1 MRVNL
6 VLELLALHLSLLS
19 ILPAGSTEIQTKDG
33 AFGPDDDV
41 VISSNTAWSEGTFSA
56 RSLLVTGGATLTI
69 AGGSSLTV
77 SETVIVT
84 ANSTILCQGKDTAA
98 KVTNR
103 WMGSGVTIVAG
114 RVLVDA
120 GSRISADG
128 QGYNAQCGPGA
139 GTGSVDD
146 GGGGSHAGY
155 GGTRNPI
162 LAPAGRVLYGSPFQ
176 PVDLGSGGGNAY
188 ASSGGR
194 GGGAIRL
201 SVTGTLTLNGEIS
214 ARGGAPTGA
223 AGGGAGGSLWINC
236 QTLAGSG
243 RFVAD
248 GTSRA
253 DNWDSGGG
261 GRIAVYYADGSHFNS
276 FTTSTASGGGNDGE
290 SGTVGFFDTT
300 VPNNGLSVW
309 KKFWIPQDSDVVLGK
324 VTLYDSSSFII
335 EGGSLFWVD
344 GDFTMSETAILTA
357 KCKNTGSRVN
367 GAWAGAGVDI
377 CARNMSIDLTSRITA
392 DAQGYPGGNN
402 GNGTGP
408 AAGEGSSGGT
418 HGGTG
423 AGGSQGSPT
432 INTLVY
438 GDPAAPTT
446 PGSGGGGFDYL
457 GAGTGGAGGGAIRLH
472 VHDTLTLEGEV
483 IACGE
488 SKNTGRGDGAG
499 SGGSVFLTV
508 GTMAGS
514 GHVRADGGSSL
525 SGRGGG
531 GGGGRIAFY
540 YNDPTLPFSLSN
552 LTAAAG
558 TGGNPAATAGT
569 VVISRSSLFEWVRPS
584 DFLCHDTELCAWR
597 GLAVD
602 FDSTSVDIGLY
613 TGNTLATSLG
623 NGLPAVGATY
633 WNSRNVADGTY
644 ELRATFRD
652 STGAIIGLASRN
664 IVVNN
669 TALWHSGTIYT
680 SETWQSGVHIV
691 EGNITISSGATLTL
705 EPGAIVKFVS
715 GRNLGITIE
724 NGGILTDE
732 ATSESHVVLTSFND
746 DTVGGDSNFDGGLIS
761 PVPGDW
767 YGITINTGGQ
777 CNLSAWSE
785 IRYIRTTHSGTITTS
800 QTWSGN
806 VLHYITGNVTIPS
819 GVTVTIEPGA
829 VIKLDRYLGITV
841 QGGGNLMAIGTKSQP
856 IYFTSARDDANGG
869 DTNGDGNQT
878 VPAAGDWR
886 WIYIEGQAVFEHC
899 WFRYG
904 AGTSSGN
911 WDGTGVIRTASTAL
925 LTVSRCFIQ
934 EALFDGI
941 LVWGGTASI
950 SNTILTGVG
959 RAICAHSGTVN
970 VTNCTVDDNQIGLLL
985 HGGTMNVANTIV
997 TNSTTAGILHDYG
1010 PDDITLRY
1018 CNIWNPAANLG
1029 NYSGTADRTGT
1040 SGNIS
1045 SDPKYK
1051 RPEHQNYQ
1059 LNYGSPCIDAA
1070 DDTAPETDFAGMG
1083 RYDDPRTEDTG
1094 VPMAGGA
1101 CADMG
1106 AYEFIETAFSDV
1118 DLIVLYVTGP
1128 TSAMAGE
1135 TVRVSW
1141 VVANFGTGYA
1151 VGPWHDTVFLSYR
1164 GYEIFAADVLVGQG
1178 VVLSPGEICEFSTD
1192 IVVPGS
1198 VTGQHQWVVATNF
1211 YGEVFEGA
1219 NASNNET
1226 GSAASVTLDVPEIL
1240 VNGPA
1245 MAGQFTAAGQSRW
1258 YRFTPAAGQDIL
1270 VSVDLVGS
1278 GATELYI
1285 SRNRMPTRQSY
1296 DIRQRE
1302 NNSSDV
1308 TALVP
1313 ETVAQTYYVMVYAR
1327 TLPSA
1332 PSGFTISA
1340 VSQTFSLD
1348 SISPTSAANI
1358 NTTTFTLQGHQL
1370 TSGMTYE
1377 LIEPDGTAHTAQS
1390 VLVVN
1395 SSLVCATFN
1404 LNGLPAGL
1412 YDVRVTDNGQSVIL
1426 EDVLTVQAASAAP
1439 RSNRDTLQITMQCPE
1454 FVRPG
1459 REVRIVISY
1468 TNTGEADLTLPM
1480 ITVKAR
1486 NGGTLRFLQGMV
1498 APADPTR
1505 LTFLAPCVQPRVPTL
1520 PPGASGSVTLYY
1532 TVPRQVGT
1540 YQLDVYAETFDNQ
1553 EFASHPIDWSFVSDT
1568 IRPPGVSNEVWE
1580 AEMAVQ
1586 RARYGETYG
1595 AFFQSLAV
1603 QMAMMDK
1610 PTGWPQMV
1618 FVEGRW
1624 FFPINLLEDPT
1635 DLVVRQQIEPIVG
1648 KMQEKTVSSLLEQVF
1663 PDTKKISTPG
1673 IKKIYVV
1680 IIGDNHYRDSKRWR
1694 NLSGC
1699 VPDANKLRA
1708 LMVNTYDLP
1717 PEDVKCLTDEVG
1729 NDKDNLDSNKV
1740 KQAIHD
1746 ALQKAD
1752 EDDLVVV
1759 YNSSHGQKVDYG
1771 TTNFNPSLAY
1781 NDNSQISYPELDQ
1794 EFASCAGQVLFIS
1807 DSCYSNYIAM
1817 GITASNTVAVGSGWV
1832 PVVDTDNGGAYSTIL
1847 LEEIQADPHGNIL
1860 DALERA
1866 KKRWQK
1872 IENLNQL
1879 PPWDFND
1886 SHINTHGISEIRL
1899 DSPGGKDI
1907 KEPVSNHLI
1916 ANTLM
1921 EGPVRF
1927 RGTMRAVV
1935 PEDPNIKV
1943 TVGYGDEG
1951 FVPSAA
1957 PLVYTIHFENKSSAT
1972 APAQRVV
1979 VSDQLSAN
1987 LDWSTAQLL
1996 DIAFNDAL
2004 MAVPA
2009 GVKQYRM
2016 TTSVSSDSNPVE
2028 VQVALDDNTGILTWI
2043 MQSFDPATK
2052 TLPEDP
2058 LAGFLPPNDDEH
2070 HGEGYVSFL
2079 VWPKTTLV
2087 SGDVILNQATIWFDE
2102 NDPISTPTVTN
2113 TIDDGKPASAVL
2125 PLSAATNRRNFT
2137 VIWLGADGSGAG
2149 IAFYDIYVS
2158 TDGGTFALWLGG
2170 VTDTSASF
2178 TGANGHTYA
2187 FFSLA
2192 QDNVGNHE
2200 ELPLTADTSTKV
2212 LTGDLNNDDATDVV
2226 DIVLCLRMALGLSPE
2241 NNLADMNQDT
2251 QVDILDVIHI
2261 LRASLDL

>member
-1 MRVNL
+1 MRTNL
-6 VLELLALHLSLLS
+6 VLVLAVPFFLLS
-19 ILPAGSTEIQTKDG
+19 ILPAGSTERQTKDG

-41 VISSNTAWSEGTFSA
+41 VISSNTAWSEGSYSA

-84 ANSTILCQGKDTAA
+84 GNSTILCQGKNTAA

-114 RVLVDA
+114 RVLVDT

-139 GTGSVDD
+139 GKESVYDGS
-146 GGGGSHAGY
+146 GGSHGGY

-162 LAPAGRVLYGSPFQ
+162 SAPAGRILYGSPFQ

-194 GGGAIRL
+194 GGGAIHL
-201 SVTGTLTLNGEIS
+201 SVTGTLTLDGEIS
-214 ARGGAPTGA
+214 ARAGSPTGA

-236 QTLAGSG
+236 QTLTGNG

-253 DNWDSGGG
+253 DKWDGGGG
-261 GRIAVYYADGSHFNS
+261 GRIAVYYADGSDFNS

-290 SGTVGFFDTT
+290 SGTVGFLDTT

-309 KKFWIPQDSDVVLGK
+309 KKFWLAQDSDAILGQ
-324 VTLYDSSSFII
+324 VTLYDSSSFIM
-335 EGGSLFWVD
+335 EGGSLLWVD
-344 GDFTMSETAILTA
+344 GDFTMGGTALLTA
-357 KCKNTGSRVN
+357 RCKSISGRIN
-367 GAWAGAGVDI
+367 GAWCGTGVDI
-377 CARNMSIDLTSRITA
+377 CARNMSIDLTSRLTA
-392 DAQGYPGGNN
+392 DTQGYPGGTN

-408 AAGEGSSGGT
+408 AAGENSSGGT

-423 AGGSQGSPT
+423 AGGSQGWPT
-432 INTLVY
+432 VNTLVY
-438 GDPAAPTT
+438 GDPAAPTA
-446 PGSGGGGFDYL
+446 PGSGGGGYDTL
-457 GAGTGGAGGGAIRLH
+457 GAGTGGAGGGAVRLH
-472 VHDTLTLEGEV
+472 VHDRLTLAGE
-483 IACGE
+483 ITACGE

-499 SGGSVFLTV
+499 SGGSVFLSV

-531 GGGGRIAFY
+531 GGGGRIACY
-540 YNDPTLPFSLSN
+540 YNDLALPFSLSN
-552 LTAAAG
+552 LTSAAG

-569 VVISRSSLFEWVRPS
+569 VFTSRSSLFEWVRPS
-584 DFLCHDTELCAWR
+584 DSFCHDTELCAWR

-602 FDSTSVDIGLY
+602 FASTAVDIGLY
-613 TGNTLATSLG
+613 TGGSIVTSLG
-623 NGLPAVGATY
+623 TAQPAAGTMN
-633 WNSRNVADGTY
+633 WNSRSVPDSAY

-669 TALWHSGTIYT
+669 TAMWHSGTIYT

-691 EGNITISSGATLTL
+691 EGSITISSGATLTL
-705 EPGAIVKFVS
+705 KPGAIVKFVS

-819 GVTVTIEPGA
+819 GVTVAIEPGA
-829 VIKLDRYLGITV
+829 VIKFDRCLGITV
-841 QGGGNLMAIGTKSQP
+841 QGGGNLMAIGTKSRP
-856 IYFTSARDDANGG
+856 IYFTSSRDDANGG

-899 WFRYG
+899 RFRYG
-904 AGTSSGN
+904 AGTASGS
-911 WDGTGVIRTASTAL
+911 WDGTGVIRTAGPAL
-925 LTVSRCFIQ
+925 LTVSRCLIQ

-941 LVWGGTASI
+941 LVWGGTANI
-950 SNTILTGVG
+950 SNTVLTGIG
-959 RAICAHSGTVN
+959 RAVCAHSGTVN
-970 VTNCTVDDNQIGLLL
+970 VTNCTVDDNPVGLLL
-985 HGGTMNVANTIV
+985 HGGTLNVANTIV
-997 TNSTTAGILHDYG
+997 SNSTTAGILHDVG
-1010 PDDITLRY
+1010 PDTITVRY

-1059 LNYGSPCIDAA
+1059 LNYNSPCVDSA
-1070 DDTAPETDFAGMG
+1070 DNTAPETDFAGMG

-1151 VGPWHDTVFLSYR
+1151 VGPWHDTVFLSCR
-1164 GYEIFAADVLVGQG
+1164 GYEMFAADVLVGQG
-1178 VVLSPGEICEFSTD
+1178 VALGPGETCEFSAD

-1240 VNGPA
+1240 VSGPA
-1245 MAGQFTAAGQSRW
+1245 LAGQFTAAGQSRW
-1258 YRFTPAAGQDIL
+1258 YRFTPVAGQDIL
-1270 VSVDLVGS
+1270 VSVDLAGS

-1302 NNSSDV
+1302 NNNPDV

-1313 ETVAQTYYVMVYAR
+1313 ETAAQTYYVMVYAR

-1412 YDVRVTDNGQSVIL
+1412 YDVRVTDGGQSVTL
-1426 EDVLTVQAASAAP
+1426 EDALTVQVASAAP
-1439 RSNRDTLQITMQCPE
+1439 RSNRDALQITMQCPE

-1459 REVRIVISY
+1459 REVRVVISY
-1468 TNTGEADLTLPM
+1468 RNTGEADLTLPM

-1498 APADPTR
+1498 APEDPTR

-1540 YQLDVYAETFDNQ
+1540 YQLDVYAETFDNL
-1553 EFASHPIDWSFVSDT
+1553 EFASHSIDWDLVSSA

-1580 AEMAVQ
+1580 VEMAAQ

-1624 FFPINLLEDPT
+1624 LFPINLLEDPT
-1635 DLVVRQQIEPIVG
+1635 DMVMRPQIEPESG
-1648 KMQEKTVSSLLEQVF
+1648 KMQEKTLSSLLEQVF
-1663 PDTKKISTPG
+1663 PGTKKISTPG

-1680 IIGDNHYRDSKRWR
+1680 IIGDNHYSAPRWSS
-1694 NLSGC
+1694 LAGC
-1699 VPDANKLRA
+1699 VPDANKIRV
-1708 LMVNTYDLP
+1708 LMTKTYDLP
-1717 PEDVKCLTDEVG
+1717 EEDLKCLTDEVG
-1729 NDKDNLDSNKV
+1729 NDKDNLDSKKV

-1759 YNSSHGQKVDYG
+1759 YNSSHGGKVEYHTG
-1771 TTNFNPSLAY
+1771 TFNPNLAY
-1781 NDNSQISYPELDQ
+1781 NDSSEIFYSELDQ

-1807 DSCYSNYIAM
+1807 DSCYSNYVAM

-1832 PVVDTDNGGAYSTIL
+1832 PVPDTPTGGAFSIIL
-1847 LEEIQADPHGNIL
+1847 LQEIQADPHGNIL

-1872 IENLNQL
+1872 IENPSQL
-1879 PPWDFND
+1879 PPWDYHD
-1886 SHINTHGISEIRL
+1886 SHINTHGISDISF
-1899 DSPGGKDI
+1899 DTPGGKDT
-1907 KEPVSNHLI
+1907 KEPISKDLI
-1916 ANTLM
+1916 SESLM
-1921 EGPVRF
+1921 EGPVRY
-1927 RGTMRAVV
+1927 RGTMKAVI

-1957 PLVYTIHFENKSSAT
+1957 PLVYTIHFENKSTAT

-1979 VSDQLSAN
+1979 VSDRLSTK
-1987 LDWSTAQLL
+1987 LDWSTVQFL
-1996 DIAFNDAL
+1996 DMAFNDAL

-2009 GVKQYRM
+2009 GVKQYRT
-2016 TTSVSSDSNPVE
+2016 TTSVSSDPNPVE
-2028 VQVALDDNTGILTWI
+2028 VRVDFDDDTGILTWI

-2070 HGEGYVSFL
+2070 RGEGWVSFL

-2113 TIDDGKPASAVL
+2113 TIDDGKPASTVL
-2125 PLSAATNRRNFT
+2125 PLAAATHCKNFT
-2137 VIWLGADGSGAG
+2137 VIWQGADSPGAG

-2158 TDGGTFALWLGG
+2158 TDGGMFFLWLGG
-2170 VTDTSASF
+2170 TADTSASF

-2187 FFSLA
+2187 FFCLA
-2192 QDNVGNHE
+2192 QDNVGNRE
-2200 ELPLTADTSTKV
+2200 ELPLTADTSTLV

-2241 NNLADMNQDT
+2241 SNLADMNQDT
-2251 QVDILDVIHI
+2251 QVNILDVIHI